1 MNITLAEEFARFLR
15 PYCRELPADRELTD
29 DTSLMEVGVDSLLV
43 VELVTAIE
51 DHYGIEFP
59 EELLEPGTF
68 ATPGTLR
75 RALEPLL

>member
-1 MNITLAEEFARFLR
+1 MHTTLADEFARFLR
-15 PYCRELPADRELTD
+15 PYCRDLAADSELTD
-29 DTSLMEVGVDSLLV
+29 ETPLVEVGIDSLLV

-75 RALEPLL
+75 HALEPLL